1 MLTVHVKDL
10 TQVRDH
16 VVRRRFLA
24 IHGEVAAPALQ
35 GVLDPAEPAEGQL
48 AGQDPVVGGHRP
60 GQFEGMN
67 AVPNALE
74 GTGHQVQQDAVGVAQ
89 LIVIQAEQA
98 TGDGGRTEG
107 IGGAAHLEAGIEAE
121 SVEKAAESTDG

>member
-1 MLTVHVKDL
+1 
-10 TQVRDH
+10 
-16 VVRRRFLA
+16 
-24 IHGEVAAPALQ
+24 
-35 GVLDPAEPAEGQL
+35 
-48 AGQDPVVGGHRP
+48 
-60 GQFEGMN
+60 MN

-98 TGDGGRTEG
+98 PGDGGCTEG

-121 SVEKAAESTDG
+121 GVGHRDPGGDIAAEDDRRE